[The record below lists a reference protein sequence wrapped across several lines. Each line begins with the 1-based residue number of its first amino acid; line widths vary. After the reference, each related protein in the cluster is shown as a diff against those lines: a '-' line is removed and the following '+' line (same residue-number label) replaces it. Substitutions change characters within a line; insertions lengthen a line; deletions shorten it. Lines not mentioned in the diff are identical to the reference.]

1 MGGCMSIHRSLRAPG
16 RAGAVFAAVLFATAA
31 FLMPVVA
38 RADTVRVVVLG
49 ASNAAGSA
57 VGSSAAW
64 PAQLESMLRAKGYDV
79 SVSVQAARGATSA
92 QIVSQAGSIPSG
104 TRVVVFDV
112 GGGNDRDQGVSAAG
126 SAANRAQIE
135 ARIRAAGAKPVFVSY
150 PAIVGA
156 QSANSAAWIAGDPH
170 HHITAQSHQRVAAA
184 ILPRVV
190 AAIGKK

>member
-31 FLMPVVA
+31 FLMTVVA

>member
-1 MGGCMSIHRSLRAPG
+1 MSSRSFLHARG
-16 RAGAVFAAVLFATAA
+16 RAGA
-31 FLMPVVA
+31 FLMAALFVAATLLTAGVA
-38 RADTVRVVVLG
+38 RADAVRIVVIG

-64 PAQLESMLRAKGYDV
+64 PALLENMLRAKGYDV
-79 SVSVQAARGATSA
+79 SVSVKAVRGATSG
-92 QIVSQAGSIPSG
+92 QIVEQAGSIPPG

-112 GGGNDRDQGVSAAG
+112 GGGNDRDQSVSVAG
-126 SAANRAQIE
+126 SVANRGQIE

-150 PAIVGA
+150 PSIVGV

-170 HHITAQSHQRVAAA
+170 HHITAQAHQRVAAS
-184 ILPRVV
+184 ILPRVI

>member
-38 RADTVRVVVLG
+38 RADTVRIVVLG

>member
-1 MGGCMSIHRSLRAPG
+1 MSLQSLQALG
-16 RAGAVFAAVLFATAA
+16 RAGANLSATLLVAAVLA
-31 FLMPVVA
+31 MPVAA
-38 RADTVRVVVLG
+38 RADNVRIVVLG

-79 SVSVQAARGATSA
+79 SMSVHAQRGATSA
-92 QIVSQAGSIPSG
+92 QIAAQAGSIPSG

-112 GGGNDRDQGVSAAG
+112 GGGNDRDQGVSGAG

-135 ARIRAAGAKPVFVSY
+135 AGIRAAGAKPVFVSY
-150 PAIVGA
+150 PSIVGA
-156 QSANSAAWIAGDPH
+156 QTANSAAWIAGDPH

-184 ILPRVV
+184 ILPRVI